1 MNPNTVI
8 IPCEEEYAL
17 DLTDGNRINHVSDI
31 LSMMDVEKR
40 YPSQNGWTK
49 LGTLDKEAIDKYEM
63 TIRDVLGR
71 VPVTRHHG
79 SLLRAEEDIRA
90 CASGSIISLV
100 EASNA
105 IMETYKVESDLASKK
120 TIEMSSEKIKNML
133 IPLGMSDLQ
142 LFDKEFICSDG
153 MKEFNLRKIENE
165 LINEFLQQN
174 INELYDG
181 DIITTNIYR
190 IKLISEKMKTEG
202 KLDDEKAQEILG
214 YAVKH
219 FVSDYKILSQCHDK
233 RVDMED
239 LDFKEYTQSLKE
251 AFLEMGIRVDELDS
265 IEKLEN
271 EKISRE
277 ILGKVLKEK
286 KIQQYLQEHGYEEKT
301 GVSLIERD
309 VDRIKIGEQILR
321 EQIIAGIKA
330 GKSED
335 EILYAIDKTSVLIDP
350 VVEDFE
356 SELSRTEDSKE
367 IEEQLKSM
375 GVTKEQVLYS
385 KTDRRYDEI
394 WDEAVEV
401 GKIERE
407 RQSEESPLTQE
418 EQKPEPV
425 TTTVEESLIET
436 YEEMKI
442 GSDDTREA
450 HAVLKREIQKE
461 QDKTKKEGGKDEH

>member
-40 YPSQNGWTK
+40 YPSQSGWTK
-49 LGTLDKEAIDKYEM
+49 LGALDKEAIDKYEM

-71 VPVTRHHG
+71 APVTRHHG

-251 AFLEMGIRVDELDS
+251 AFFEMGIRVDELDS